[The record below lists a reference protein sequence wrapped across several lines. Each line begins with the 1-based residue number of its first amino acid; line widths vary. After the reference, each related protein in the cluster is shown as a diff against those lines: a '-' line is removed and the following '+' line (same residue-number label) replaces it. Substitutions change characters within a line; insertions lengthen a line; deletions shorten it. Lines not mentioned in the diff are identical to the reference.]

1 MNIFIDIGHPA
12 HVHYLK
18 NLIRILQ
25 SKGHTFIIVA
35 RDKEVTFRL
44 LESLN
49 LEFYKKG
56 NTSSGLLNNFVYLLK
71 TNYHLL
77 KIALKYNPDI
87 FFSPASA
94 YIAQVSKLM
103 NKPYIGFD
111 DTEHASLNRLLYL
124 PFTNIIITPSCFQRN
139 LGKKH
144 LRINSYLELFYL
156 YPKYFTPDPSVLKI
170 LGVNKNEKYV
180 IMRFVS
186 WNATHDIGHSGLSL
200 EMKIKSVNEI
210 SKYAKVFISSEG
222 ELPEDLKQYQIKI
235 PPERMHDVLAF
246 ATLFVGEGATMAS
259 ECAVLGTPA
268 IYVNSLEVGYC
279 TEEENTYGLVYN
291 FRNSYSVLEK
301 ALELLNIPNLKQEWQ
316 KRRQK
321 MLEDKIDVTAF
332 MVWFIENYPESVS
345 IMKENPSEIEIRFHG
360 INPSET
366 QKRFL

>member
-170 LGVNKNEKYV
+170 LGVNENEKYV

-186 WNATHDIGHSGLSL
+186 WNASHDVGHSGLTL
-200 EMKIKSVNEI
+200 KMKRKAVKEL

-222 ELPEDLKQYQIKI
+222 ELPEDLKKYQIKI
-235 PPERMHDVLAF
+235 PPERMHDALYYASMFLGESGTMMAESAILGSPAF
-246 ATLFVGEGATMAS
+246 K
-259 ECAVLGTPA
+259 C
-268 IYVNSLEVGYC
+268 NSFSGIAGVH
-279 TEEENTYGLVYN
+279 EEKERKYGLN
-291 FRNSYSVLEK
+291 YSFLPQAFEQMMDQIRKFLSMNDLE
-301 ALELLNIPNLKQEWQ
+301 NEWE

-321 MLEDKIDVTAF
+321 MLNDKIDVTKF
-332 MVWFIENYPESVS
+332 MIWFVENYPKSVL
-345 IMKENPSEIEIRFHG
+345 IIKKNPEYQF
-360 INPSET
+360 
-366 QKRFL
+366 KFK